1 MLNPPI
7 VHPSAIIDA
16 DVLIGDGTRIWH
28 WVHVCQGARLGRGC
42 VLGQGVYIGPGVVLR
57 ENVRVQNNVSI
68 FEGVTLE
75 DDVFCGPSM
84 VFTNVVNPR
93 SFVARKDEFRST
105 RVMRGASLGANCTVV
120 CGVTIGRYAMVGAGA
135 VVTRDIADFELVVGV
150 PARRI
155 GWVSRSGERLQ
166 FPESDDANAICPGTG
181 ERYRLQNGY
190 VIQEMT

>member
-1 MLNPPI
+1 MLTPPV

-68 FEGVTLE
+68 FEGVTIE

-93 SFVARKDEFRST
+93 SFVARKNEFRST

-120 CGVTIGRYAMVGAGA
+120 CGVTIGCYAMVGAGA
-135 VVTRDIADFELVVGV
+135 VVTHDIADFELVVGV

-166 FPESDDANAICPGTG
+166 FPGSEGVNAICPATG
-181 ERYRLQNGY
+181 ERYKLQNGH
-190 VIQEMT
+190 VIQEMA